1 MLFSLSSLGANPIDV
16 QRESSLTLQYGANE
30 TAFSGLEI
38 KTYRVAEL
46 LPDGTYELTGDFAE
60 YPVNIYGITSKTEWD
75 SAVAALAGYVQA
87 DQLSPTAEG
96 TTDSDGKIVFEKLK
110 TGMYLTLGVR
120 HETSELITVFDAFLT
135 SVPTPLENAAHI
147 YDVTVFP
154 KSTSIVPIPEQTEYK
169 LVKIWKDEGFESRRP
184 SSLTVEIL
192 KDGVLQS
199 TQTLSTENNWSYRW
213 TAPVDGSLWT
223 VVERSVPRGYVVSME
238 VREQTFLLSNTYDEL
253 HRPSS
258 EEEVSMRR
266 KITAILLILGILLI
280 LASALWVIGSV
291 ISQSR
296 AEENRE
302 AILTQLRS
310 LMPEPR
316 RGAPD
321 GRSEPSLPRLSVEG
335 TDFVGI
341 LEVTRFDTDLPVGAS
356 WDVDAAEKY
365 PCCYWGNPYEGS
377 LMIGGSDG
385 DGQFDFMN
393 QITEGDSVFFTDVTG
408 LRFFYQVSE
417 IHVSDGVSFDVLSAL
432 DADLIFFARN
442 TYSLDYTV
450 VCCELA

>member
-1 MLFSLSSLGANPIDV
+1 
-16 QRESSLTLQYGANE
+16 
-30 TAFSGLEI
+30 
-38 KTYRVAEL
+38 
-46 LPDGTYELTGDFAE
+46 
-60 YPVNIYGITSKTEWD
+60 
-75 SAVAALAGYVQA
+75 
-87 DQLSPTAEG
+87 
-96 TTDSDGKIVFEKLK
+96 
-110 TGMYLTLGVR
+110 
-120 HETSELITVFDAFLT
+120 
-135 SVPTPLENAAHI
+135 
-147 YDVTVFP
+147 
-154 KSTSIVPIPEQTEYK
+154 
-169 LVKIWKDEGFESRRP
+169 
-184 SSLTVEIL
+184 
-192 KDGVLQS
+192 
-199 TQTLSTENNWSYRW
+199 
-213 TAPVDGSLWT
+213 
-223 VVERSVPRGYVVSME
+223 
-238 VREQTFLLSNTYDEL
+238 
-253 HRPSS
+253 
-258 EEEVSMRR
+258 MRR